1 MTGDG
6 MILQKEDFYTSMLTN
21 QKIQWDKYLDYN
33 SNKYM

>member
-6 MILQKEDFYTSMLTN
+6 MILQKDFYMSMLTN